1 MKLWKGRSGS
11 GVNTDLGRN
20 IGRAFR
26 KCWSRELEEIS
37 LNIYIQL
44 GSRIKDI
51 LKNSVINT

>member
-1 MKLWKGRSGS
+1 MKFWKGRSGS
-11 GVNTDLGRN
+11 GVNTDPGRN
-20 IGRAFR
+20 IDRAFR
-26 KCWSRELEEIS
+26 ECWSRELEETS